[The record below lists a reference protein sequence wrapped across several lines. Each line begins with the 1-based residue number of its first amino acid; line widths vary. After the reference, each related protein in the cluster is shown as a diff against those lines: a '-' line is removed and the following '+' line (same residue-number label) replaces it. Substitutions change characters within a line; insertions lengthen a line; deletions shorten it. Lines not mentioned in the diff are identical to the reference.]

1 MPYTQQLLF
10 LSSRAKNA
18 LAADSV
24 QAVKPRWYK
33 GLRHCEILCNLAVAA
48 ITEAIL
54 MWTSAEQVP
63 SLHRVAPRYM
73 KVVSF
78 SDFWLFMVISALVCA
93 VDHDLAA
100 FCADFHPICHCSVYE
115 SVGVV
120 LKFTIA
126 ASHKINVIGKS

>member
-1 MPYTQQLLF
+1 MQ
-10 LSSRAKNA
+10 
-18 LAADSV
+18 
-24 QAVKPRWYK
+24 
-33 GLRHCEILCNLAVAA
+33 
-48 ITEAIL
+48 
-54 MWTSAEQVP
+54 TSAEQVP